1 MFHDFVDDVF
11 RWALVDDK
19 PKILLDTLQATNRDV
34 YPAIYIL
41 ISILLTLLGAIS
53 KNREILM
60 WKETREIQL
69 KVAYGR

>member
-1 MFHDFVDDVF
+1 MFHDFVDNVV

-53 KNREILM
+53 KKREILM

>member
-1 MFHDFVDDVF
+1 MFHDFVDNVV

-53 KNREILM
+53 KNWEILM

>member
-1 MFHDFVDDVF
+1 MFHDFVDNVV
-11 RWALVDDK
+11 RWALVDDQ